1 MLRCPFVGCPGGV
14 DTSGQS
20 TVRRFWMAGNHTLLL
35 QKERRR
41 VVNGAWEERADML
54 TARRECG
61 QTRLRSEMSHKLL
74 HHPRPP
80 MSWKPR
86 RAPRYA
92 VCGHVIFAPLN
103 KLVVLASLCSNGNS
117 QNFDSYLILSSAL
130 LTLSSR
136 RCPEVCRTKI
146 HSSLQPR
153 LVTEEA
159 VECAPDT
166 PTCSSSSVC
175 LLSAARWNL
184 PRRALTS
191 PPLPPKQR
199 GCQPSGRPG
208 LLVDR
213 VPRPRL
219 WRPSTGLCSGSM
231 SLLRLN
237 WREGGTRSPRSGP
250 ARAVG
255 ALDGARGL
263 LEQRD
268 LCTHACPQNAFG
280 MDSLPSLPRCRYQ
293 LLLFLST

>member
-1 MLRCPFVGCPGGV
+1 MLRCPFVGCPGAV

-41 VVNGAWEERADML
+41 IVNGAWEERADML

-136 RCPEVCRTKI
+136 RCPEVCTTKI

-159 VECAPDT
+159 VECASDT

-175 LLSAARWNL
+175 LLSATPPFLAWPFFPLRLSVYLQSWSSSLPTFSLNISTELSLESHLHKTITKGARVTFL
-184 PRRALTS
+184 YGPGSIALTNEADIRQN
-191 PPLPPKQR
+191 K
-199 GCQPSGRPG
+199 
-208 LLVDR
+208 LLVLYRNFTVGIKYLHEVPKHSR
-213 VPRPRL
+213 V
-219 WRPSTGLCSGSM
+219 
-231 SLLRLN
+231 
-237 WREGGTRSPRSGP
+237 
-250 ARAVG
+250 
-255 ALDGARGL
+255 
-263 LEQRD
+263 
-268 LCTHACPQNAFG
+268 
-280 MDSLPSLPRCRYQ
+280 
-293 LLLFLST
+293 